1 MKLIISPVPGH
12 VPSAREFIGRVGDT
26 WNPCPCH
33 SNPFPKERSWRDHSQ
48 KNWSRMVWNAVT
60 ELPFTFLILYG
71 STTIAYHLSIIT
83 VPIFR
88 DFPYCCS
95 CLARRQG
102 TIKLVWYPK
111 GDVKQVP
118 AAKVMTCARAL
129 MLFCWQVISVGA
141 QVLRAMVANMGPM
154 MASGPPG
161 KVEHV
166 EAATKGL
173 DMPWYLQDP
182 WWPEVQKNGWKRL
195 GIERQN
201 LRMLKDLRFSTR
213 FHPNPWGSHTQYR
226 QYQPH
231 FPPAAQL
238 QLWQSCSWT
247 LSGRRRENTPPP
259 ESRWGHRAW
268 HTSSALWPQT
278 WAWPSCWDQTLPC
291 LLFHCSST
299 NINNTTHLQKKT
311 CKKQHLVNLGGV
323 LVCCAYP

>member
-1 MKLIISPVPGH
+1 MECGYWTTFHVSHSLRQHDHCLSFVHNYSTYFPWFSLLLLLFGKAARHHQVGLIS
-12 VPSAREFIGRVGDT
+12 
-26 WNPCPCH
+26 
-33 SNPFPKERSWRDHSQ
+33 
-48 KNWSRMVWNAVT
+48 
-60 ELPFTFLILYG
+60 
-71 STTIAYHLSIIT
+71 
-83 VPIFR
+83 
-88 DFPYCCS
+88 
-95 CLARRQG
+95 
-102 TIKLVWYPK
+102 K

-129 MLFCWQVISVGA
+129 VLFCWQVISVGA

-154 MASGPPG
+154 MASGD
-161 KVEHV
+161 
-166 EAATKGL
+166 ATRESGACGGSNQR
-173 DMPWYLQDP
+173 PWYLQDP

-213 FHPNPWGSHTQYR
+213 FHPNPWGSHTQSR

-299 NINNTTHLQKKT
+299 NINNTTHLQKKPA
-311 CKKQHLVNLGGV
+311 KNNI
-323 LVCCAYP
+323 